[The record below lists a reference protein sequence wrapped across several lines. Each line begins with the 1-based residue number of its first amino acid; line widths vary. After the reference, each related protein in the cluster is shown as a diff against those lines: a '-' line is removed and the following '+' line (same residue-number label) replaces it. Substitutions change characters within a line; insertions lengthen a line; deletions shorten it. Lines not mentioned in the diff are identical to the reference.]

1 MARFELL
8 EMTNDKWPD
17 DVWNGPIPAS
27 SSPNHAFDRPKL
39 YFYWGE
45 KDHWIDNSTRDNVIA
60 SRARKGSG
68 MEDEGKPTMEIDTYG
83 TPHDFCISKRGSP
96 LFMLLSL
103 MTYVDVESSKLV
115 AQKTAGYIK
124 EIIARL

>member
-17 DVWNGPIPAS
+17 DVWNGPVSI
-27 SSPNHAFDRPKL
+27 SPSQEYAFDRPQL

-45 KDHWIDNSTRDNVIA
+45 NDHWIDNSTRESVIA

-68 MEDEGKPTMEIDTYG
+68 KEDEGKPIMEIDAYG
-83 TPHDFCISKRGSP
+83 TPHDFCISKRGS
-96 LFMLLSL
+96 LL
-103 MTYVDVESSKLV
+103 VRNEV
-115 AQKTAGYIK
+115 ADDFF
-124 EIIARL
+124 RH